1 MGVIQ
6 LIMQPPKFG
15 MGNVPPEIAAKA
27 LGMDLDT
34 MRNKMEAGEIDI
46 GIISASTKKRGVRK
60 YRNTY
65 ISPMKLWLETGYV
78 WSGEGSGTDEQL
90 ED

>member
-1 MGVIQ
+1 MGAIQ
-6 LIMQPPKFG
+6 LVVQAPEFG
-15 MGNVPPEIAAKA
+15 VGNVPPEIAAKA
-27 LGMDLDT
+27 LGMDPDT

-78 WSGEGSGTDEQL
+78 WKGESGETNEQL